1 MKDKNIYDHLSSDI
15 LDLFVGRRAELDI
28 LNSWGKEGK
37 SPLFIIG
44 NPGVG
49 KTTLAYTYAH
59 FSKDFYKK
67 QMNIKARQLESPGAL
82 QPLVNRMINGLS
94 NAPVLVIIDGL
105 DEIPSGEENVQK
117 LIFSVYNSPSN
128 IRWLITSRSFSLHH
142 SFSSNEILRSYSP
155 RFLHLA
161 GFNQQEVEELLT
173 KRLRRVPKSNNIVP
187 DFLRKEASLR
197 LHGNPLL
204 INLALELNAND
215 LHKVMLT
222 LKNVINENFTN
233 ILLMF
238 QEDHISALPTSQLPL
253 QKIITPSNEILTA
266 FPYVYLSKVNSFW
279 RSQLEDFE
287 RLLNDKDSKESHFQ
301 NFFERNPEFLMGL
314 KYDHILAQPVLERT
328 PNEGN
333 LIPDFFL
340 APIGKSYADILD
352 LKLPKEKLIVG
363 KKDRKRWSSSIHEAI
378 AQIREYRDFFEN
390 PIRRGKVRERY
401 GLTAYRPKAIVVIG
415 RDTSEFPEEKLKQ
428 IEETTPNFV
437 KITTYDQLLIQMK
450 RFVDYQSI

>member
-1 MKDKNIYDHLSSDI
+1 MADQNTYDHLSSNSAE
-15 LDLFVGRRAELDI
+15 LFVGRRADLDL

-44 NPGVG
+44 NAGVG

-59 FSKDFYKK
+59 FSKEFYKK
-67 QMNIKARQLESPGAL
+67 QMNIEARQLESPDAL
-82 QPLVNRMINGLS
+82 LPLVDRMINGLS

-105 DEIPSGEENVQK
+105 DEIPAVETNVSK
-117 LIFSVYNSPSN
+117 LIFSVYNSPKN
-128 IRWLITSRSFSLHH
+128 IRWLITSRTYLFHH
-142 SFSSNEILRSYSP
+142 SFSSNEIIRSYSP
-155 RFLHLA
+155 RFLHLS
-161 GFNQQEVEELLT
+161 GFNQQEVEELIT
-173 KRLRRVPKSNNIVP
+173 KRLKSASQSNNIVS
-187 DFLRKEASLR
+187 DFLRREAWSR
-197 LHGNPLL
+197 LHGNPKL

-215 LHKVMLT
+215 LDKVTLT
-222 LKNVINENFTN
+222 LKDVINENFTN
-233 ILLMF
+233 IFLMF
-238 QEDHISALPTSQLPL
+238 QEGHISALPTSQFPL

-279 RSQLEDFE
+279 RSQLDDFE

-301 NFFERNPEFLMGL
+301 NFFEQNPEVLMGL
-314 KYDHILAQPVLERT
+314 QYDRIIAQPILERI
-328 PNEGN
+328 PDEGN

-340 APIGKSYADILD
+340 APIGRSNADILD

-378 AQIREYRDFFEN
+378 AQIREYRDFFED
-390 PIRRGKVRERY
+390 PIRREKVRKRY

-415 RDTSEFPEEKLKQ
+415 RDTPEISEERFKQ

-437 KITTYDQLLIQMK
+437 KITTYDQLLLQMK